1 MYGGHNRKKV
11 CVKLYNKLQINVIWG
26 GVFGKK
32 VLPLR
37 QFLKLNKKNKNMK
50 TGLFGLVSLLVVM
63 TSCKSKESA
72 YKQAYEKAKA
82 QETAQVQVNAPM
94 QVTPVA
100 APEVTEDY
108 DATPVR
114 QEQVVAVSGEL
125 KAYSVVCGSFS
136 LQTNAQ
142 ALKENLVN
150 DGYQAGIVKNVDKNM
165 FRVIIGS
172 YDTKAEAA
180 KAREAF
186 KMKYPNRA
194 DFQGAWI
201 LYSK

>member
-1 MYGGHNRKKV
+1 MKKSV
-11 CVKLYNKLQINVIWG
+11 
-26 GVFGKK
+26 
-32 VLPLR
+32 
-37 QFLKLNKKNKNMK
+37 
-50 TGLFGLVSLLVVM
+50 LFGLLSVLLVFA
-63 TSCKSKESA
+63 SCKSKESA

-82 QETAQVQVNAPM
+82 QESAQVQVNAPV

-100 APEVTEDY
+100 TTPVASDNY
-108 DATPVR
+108 DQTPVR
-114 QEQVVAVSGEL
+114 QEQVSAVSVTGAL

-142 ALKENLVN
+142 GLKDYLVGE
-150 DGYQAGIVKNVDKNM
+150 GYAAGIVKNVEKNM

-180 KAREAF
+180 RAREAF
-186 KMKYPNRA
+186 KVKYPSRA

-201 LYSK
+201 LLNK

>member
-1 MYGGHNRKKV
+1 MKKSV
-11 CVKLYNKLQINVIWG
+11 
-26 GVFGKK
+26 
-32 VLPLR
+32 
-37 QFLKLNKKNKNMK
+37 
-50 TGLFGLVSLLVVM
+50 LFGLLSVLLVFA
-63 TSCKSKESA
+63 SCKSKESA

-82 QETAQVQVNAPM
+82 QESAQVQVNAPV

-100 APEVTEDY
+100 TTPVASDNY
-108 DATPVR
+108 DQTPVR
-114 QEQVVAVSGEL
+114 QEQVSAVSVTGTL

-142 ALKENLVN
+142 GLKDYLVGE
-150 DGYQAGIVKNVDKNM
+150 GYAAGIVKNVEKNM

-180 KAREAF
+180 RAREAF
-186 KMKYPNRA
+186 EVKYPSRA

-201 LYSK
+201 LLNK

>member
-1 MYGGHNRKKV
+1 M
-11 CVKLYNKLQINVIWG
+11 
-26 GVFGKK
+26 KK
-32 VLPLR
+32 VL
-37 QFLKLNKKNKNMK
+37 
-50 TGLFGLVSLLVVM
+50 FGLASLLVVL

-82 QETAQVQVNAPM
+82 QETTQVQVNAPM

-100 APEVTEDY
+100 TASVVEENY

-114 QEQVVAVSGEL
+114 QEQVDAVAVNGDL
-125 KAYSVVCGSFS
+125 KPYSVVCGSFS
-136 LQTNAQ
+136 LQANAQ
-142 ALKENLVN
+142 ALKEYLVGE
-150 DGYQAGIVKNVDKNM
+150 GYNAGVVKNVDKNM

-186 KMKYPNRA
+186 KVKYPSRA
-194 DFQGAWI
+194 DFQGSWI
-201 LYSK
+201 LLNK

>member
-1 MYGGHNRKKV
+1 MKKSV
-11 CVKLYNKLQINVIWG
+11 
-26 GVFGKK
+26 
-32 VLPLR
+32 
-37 QFLKLNKKNKNMK
+37 
-50 TGLFGLVSLLVVM
+50 LFGLLSVLLVFA
-63 TSCKSKESA
+63 SCKSKESA

-82 QETAQVQVNAPM
+82 QESAQVQVNAPV

-100 APEVTEDY
+100 TTPVASDNY
-108 DATPVR
+108 DQTPVR
-114 QEQVVAVSGEL
+114 QEQVSSVSVTGTL

-142 ALKENLVN
+142 GLKDYLVGE
-150 DGYQAGIVKNVDKNM
+150 GYAAGIVKNVEKNM

-180 KAREAF
+180 RAREAF
-186 KMKYPNRA
+186 KVKYPSRA

-201 LYSK
+201 LLNK

>member
-1 MYGGHNRKKV
+1 MKKV
-11 CVKLYNKLQINVIWG
+11 
-26 GVFGKK
+26 
-32 VLPLR
+32 
-37 QFLKLNKKNKNMK
+37 
-50 TGLFGLVSLLVVM
+50 LFGLVSLMVVM
-63 TSCKSKESA
+63 TSCKTQESA

-82 QETAQVQVNAPM
+82 QEASQVQVNAPM

-100 APEVTEDY
+100 APEVVEEDY

-125 KAYSVVCGSFS
+125 KVYSVVCGSFS